1 MLSRYLYF
9 WMWVLIGF
17 FSHSIFQYCIYRVVS
32 YGVYLEGMYSIN
44 VVYRQRECTFSLK
57 L

>member
-1 MLSRYLYF
+1 MLSQYLYF